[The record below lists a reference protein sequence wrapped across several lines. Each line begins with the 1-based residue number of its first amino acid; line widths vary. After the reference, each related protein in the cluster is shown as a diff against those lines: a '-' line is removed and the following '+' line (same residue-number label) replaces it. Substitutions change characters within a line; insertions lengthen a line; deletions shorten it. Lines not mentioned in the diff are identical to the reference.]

1 MNSFETSISR
11 SIHADLNPSL
21 SIVLIPASPML
32 LLKSLTTIDLFFFRA
47 GELELQGYGRERPL
61 RPTA

>member
-1 MNSFETSISR
+1 MHSFETSISR
-11 SIHADLNPSL
+11 SIHADLNPAL